1 MVSDEINDAPSL
13 MAADLGIAIG
23 ASSDVAIESA
33 EAILVR
39 NDPRD
44 NVTLLELRYRPDQ
57 KMMKNLAWALGY
69 NVVAILLAAAIL
81 APLHR
86 PGASRRCPPHVLESG
101 DRGTACTHPVTRS
114 HNSSSNRTCEQRL
127 ADRNSVV
134 PLVES

>member
-57 KMMKNLAWALGY
+57 KMMKNLA
-69 NVVAILLAAAIL
+69 
-81 APLHR
+81 
-86 PGASRRCPPHVLESG
+86 
-101 DRGTACTHPVTRS
+101 
-114 HNSSSNRTCEQRL
+114 
-127 ADRNSVV
+127 
-134 PLVES
+134 